1 MEKQTVED
9 KTNAIHVPGPGHQT
23 SSSEGIDKVAIYR
36 AVLRALVHLEQK
48 DYTEDRQADVRK
60 HDDLP
65 DPASAKDTL
74 QG

>member
-1 MEKQTVED
+1 MQPTDPHRFDQQESQQ
-9 KTNAIHVPGPGHQT
+9 PPR
-23 SSSEGIDKVAIYR
+23 EGIDMVAIYR
-36 AVLRALVHLEQK
+36 TVLRALVHLEGK
-48 DYTEDRQADVRK
+48 DYTEHRQADVVV

>member
-1 MEKQTVED
+1 MQPTDPHRFDQQESQLP
-9 KTNAIHVPGPGHQT
+9 PG
-23 SSSEGIDKVAIYR
+23 EGIDMVAIYR
-36 AVLRALVHLEQK
+36 TVLRALVHLEQK

-65 DPASAKDTL
+65 DPASADDSS

>member
-1 MEKQTVED
+1 MQPTDPHHLDQQESQLP
-9 KTNAIHVPGPGHQT
+9 PG
-23 SSSEGIDKVAIYR
+23 EGIDMVAIYR
-36 AVLRALVHLEQK
+36 TVLRALVYLEGK

-65 DPASAKDTL
+65 DPASAMDTP